1 METGHSQKWFTEVF
15 DNHYEH
21 LRNYLYYLSGD
32 ISWSEDAVQEVF
44 LMLWEKRGSVIDGT
58 VLPFLFTIA
67 RNRFLKKKRH
77 EAVHLK
83 FIRKQEPG
91 EPAAEDVALANTG
104 FEIALHEAISSLP
117 EKCRVVFLMSR
128 MDGLTNS
135 MIAHDLKV
143 SVKSVEKHITKALK
157 VLRSKLEE
165 FR

>member
-1 METGHSQKWFTEVF
+1 METEHSHKWFTEVF

-32 ISWSEDAVQEVF
+32 ITWSEDAVQEVF
-44 LMLWEKRGSVIDGT
+44 LVLWEKRESVIEES

-67 RNRFLKKKRH
+67 RNCFLKKKRH
-77 EAVHLK
+77 ETVHLK
-83 FIRKQEPG
+83 FIRKREPD
-91 EPAAEDVALANTG
+91 EQAVEDIVPANRE
-104 FEIALHEAISSLP
+104 FEMALHEAISSLP

-135 MIAHDLKV
+135 MIAQDLKV
-143 SVKSVEKHITKALK
+143 SVKSVEKQITKALK
-157 VLRSKLEE
+157 ILRLKLEE